1 MKLTAL
7 AEFSHEAWFAVTQTR
22 LFVAGA
28 SVLTLRTRRLTPQPP
43 ESISAVWGATNISQ
57 MWVGR
62 ESRRSPF

>member
-7 AEFSHEAWFAVTQTR
+7 AELSHEAWLAVTQTR

-43 ESISAVWGATNISQ
+43 ESISTVWGATGISQ
-57 MWVGR
+57 V
-62 ESRRSPF
+62 F